1 VWDLRI
7 LPSVVAAHLDGLVS
21 SAWRGIHTF
30 GPSHWSLSEALV
42 ATLGFWAA
50 GGFFECLHFVF
61 PAVLRS
67 RLHENDHGSAE
78 GDDGDADGVDSNG
91 KTGGGS
97 GGPSKESSKKK
108 SSQKPK
114 VITSLRFFMCTKVGG
129 SAVYLGAI
137 ALFHAFLRTKPPLS
151 LEPPSFVRFAAE
163 VRR

>member
-1 VWDLRI
+1 VHTS
-7 LPSVVAAHLDGLVS
+7 SVVAAHLNGLVS
-21 SAWRGIHTF
+21 SAWRSIYAF

-50 GGFFECLHFVF
+50 GAFFECLHFVF

-67 RLHENDHGSAE
+67 RLHENNDDGSAE
-78 GDDGDADGVDSNG
+78 GGDDDADGVDSNC
-91 KTGGGS
+91 KTGAL
-97 GGPSKESSKKK
+97 KESSKKK

-129 SAVYLGAI
+129 SAVYLSAI
-137 ALFHAFLRTKPPLS
+137 ALFHAFLRTKPPLP

-163 VRR
+163 VR